1 MHTWWHLARCQA
13 SDGFALLLHSHP
25 CPSARFTEVHKVMYV
40 IHRVCHFCCR
50 PKFQRVQTHGQA
62 KLLLQ
67 RVLCKRFGNTYIHT
81 GLSEEQVW
89 WFRTQ
94 VYIHICIYIYIY
106 IHMFA
111 ICHMEKHHVLPRPF
125 ASLLSIFILHTEGT
139 TSFKFPFATTNC

>member
-25 CPSARFTEVHKVMYV
+25 FPPARFTEIHKVMFG

-94 VYIHICIYIYIY
+94 LYIYIYIY
-106 IHMFA
+106 IHIYVCNMPQGKASCPSKTFCVVA
-111 ICHMEKHHVLPRPF
+111 IDFHLTYRGYDFFQVSVR
-125 ASLLSIFILHTEGT
+125 
-139 TSFKFPFATTNC
+139 NN

>member
-25 CPSARFTEVHKVMYV
+25 CPSARFTEVHKVMYG

-62 KLLLQ
+62 KLRLQ
-67 RVLCKRFGNTYIHT
+67 RVLCRRFGHTYRPLRGASVVVPNAT
-81 GLSEEQVW
+81 
-89 WFRTQ
+89 
-94 VYIHICIYIYIY
+94 IYIYIY
-106 IHMFA
+106 TYMFA
-111 ICHMEKHHVLPRPF
+111 ICHREKHHVLPRPF